1 MLLFKTQPEKNLQNN
16 FMRKKKCISNPS
28 RYLLFHSNNGSLL
41 ELNNRLK
48 TASLLFNSS
57 GLSRNR
63 TASLAFVDAA
73 VQAYYH
79 MNI

>member
-1 MLLFKTQPEKNLQNN
+1 
-16 FMRKKKCISNPS
+16 MRKKINISNPS
-28 RYLLFHSNNGSLL
+28 RYLLFHSNNSSLL

-57 GLSRNR
+57 SLSRNR

>member
-1 MLLFKTQPEKNLQNN
+1 MLLFKTQTEKNLQNN
-16 FMRKKKCISNPS
+16 FTRKKNCISNPF
-28 RYLLFHSNNGSLL
+28 RYLLFHSNNSSLL

-57 GLSRNR
+57 GLSRN
-63 TASLAFVDAA
+63 TMASLAFVDAA